1 MSKSPLDEFVDYCWQ
16 FYAPGEIYGDYF
28 DNNLTKE
35 ELVKACKVRMKD
47 TKNWG
52 DGDTFDRE
60 AVRDIM
66 LKKRGK
72 HATVR
77 IAHEIRHLEAALQD
91 GKTEHPE
98 EKDYKRMEDIIT
110 KSKGDEEKMLQLC
123 GQMAKSIKDH
133 LKAMRRAEAAK
144 EILPPSIGLKAYRIF
159 MEAA

>member
-1 MSKSPLDEFVDYCWQ
+1 MTLKDFVDYCWS
-16 FYAPGEIYGDYF
+16 FYGPHQLYGEYF
-28 DNNLTKE
+28 DHNMTKPELTA
-35 ELVKACKVRMKD
+35 ACKERMKD
-47 TKNWG
+47 KKNWG
-52 DGDTFDRE
+52 DGDSFDRE

-72 HATVR
+72 HATV
-77 IAHEIRHLEAALQD
+77 IAKEIRRLEAALAD

-123 GQMAKSIKDH
+123 RQMAKSIKDH
-133 LKAMRRAEAAK
+133 LKAVRRAEAAK
-144 EILPPSIGLKAYRIF
+144 EILPPSVGLKAYRIF